1 MLKLL
6 ETYLIRSYFYN
17 NTNKHKNEKKQAKE
31 KQKKQQKNKKN
42 QKTGQILI
50 WHQIPLLKKFKLFQ

>member
-6 ETYLIRSYFYN
+6 ETYLIRSYFYS
-17 NTNKHKNEKKQAKE
+17 NTNKHKNEKKQAK
-31 KQKKQQKNKKN
+31 KNNKKKQQKNKKK

-50 WHQIPLLKKFKLFQ
+50 